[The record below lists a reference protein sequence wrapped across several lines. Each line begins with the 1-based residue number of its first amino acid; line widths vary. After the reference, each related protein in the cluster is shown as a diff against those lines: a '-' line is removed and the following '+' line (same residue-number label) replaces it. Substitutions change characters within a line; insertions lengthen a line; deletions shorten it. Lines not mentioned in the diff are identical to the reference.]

1 MLPWV
6 EDEDN
11 PVRNGCEWETVWVDR
26 PWKGEPNGL
35 GYGTLGENM
44 ECSFYLGIA

>member
-1 MLPWV
+1 
-6 EDEDN
+6 
-11 PVRNGCEWETVWVDR
+11 VDR

-44 ECSFYLGIA
+44 ECNFYLGIA